1 MASVIYKN
9 ASIIAL
15 DEQTLMIG
23 GQERRKQ
30 LIQLTEQTRD
40 GMMIVGGIEAW
51 DDSIEK
57 MALTQG
63 ATFAEIHCRVTS
75 RFKDGKWW
83 WSVQAYKAVKESS
96 NQPTEGTQEVF

>member
-15 DEQTLMIG
+15 DEQTLTIG

-40 GMMIVGGIEAW
+40 GMMIVGGIEA
-51 DDSIEK
+51 
-57 MALTQG
+57 
-63 ATFAEIHCRVTS
+63 
-75 RFKDGKWW
+75 
-83 WSVQAYKAVKESS
+83 
-96 NQPTEGTQEVF
+96 